1 MVYRNGKYMWIL
13 LFAGVMACNS
23 QGGGSA
29 SDNQALLTYDTLSLE
44 RAISIAAMP
53 LECILQEYPN
63 KTGHTTAGPEDAV
76 LTPSGLHPVFYGCF
90 DWHSSVHGHWLLV
103 RVLNRFPELPQREQY
118 IQLLQRTITAAG
130 IQAETD
136 YFEHNILGKSFER
149 TYGWAWL
156 LKLDQELKLSDD
168 KDLKAL
174 YLHLQPLTQK
184 IVALWKD
191 FLPKQSYPN
200 KTGVHGNTAFA
211 LSLAIDWA
219 GAVKDNGFEK
229 MLREKALFFYKDIQK
244 VPARF
249 EPDGSDFFSPSLY
262 VADLMTRVLDTAA
275 YNTWF
280 AGFFDTEGLEQVCKV
295 PEVSDRNDYQIVHLD
310 GLMFS
315 KVANMRKIIPYLTDT
330 AERRLL
336 YEAQE
341 RLLHTG
347 LQHLQESD
355 YGGGHWLGTFAVL
368 ALSGY

>member
-1 MVYRNGKYMWIL
+1 MKKFSWVIAVLCITGCTGPGGPASTEA
-13 LFAGVMACNS
+13 LFR
-23 QGGGSA
+23 
-29 SDNQALLTYDTLSLE
+29 YDTLTPE
-44 RAISIAAMP
+44 KAQVIAKMP
-53 LECILQEYPN
+53 LECMLQEYPN
-63 KTGHTTAGPEDAV
+63 KTDHTASGPDDAV
-76 LTPSGLHPVFYGCF
+76 FTPSQLHPAFYGCF

-103 RVLNRFPELPQREQY
+103 RVLNRFPDMPGKEAY
-118 IQLLQRTITAAG
+118 IQLLQRTITASN

-136 YFEHNILGKSFER
+136 YFNTNILGTSFER

-156 LKLDQELKLSDD
+156 LKLDQELRMSAD
-168 KDLKAL
+168 KDVQVL
-174 YLHLQPLTQK
+174 YQHLQPLTRK
-184 IVALWKD
+184 IVALWKE

-219 GAVKDNGFEK
+219 AAVQDTAFEHQLK
-229 MLREKALFFYKDIQK
+229 QKALFFYKDVRQ

-262 VADLMTRVLDTAA
+262 VADLMTRVLDSAA
-275 YNTWF
+275 YNAWF
-280 AGFFDTEGLEQVCKV
+280 EQFFDPEGLEQVCKA

-315 KVANMRKIIPYLTDT
+315 KVANMRQIIPYLANT
-330 AERRLL
+330 AVRQQLYQAQQVLL
-336 YEAQE
+336 D
-341 RLLHTG
+341 TG
-347 LQHLQESD
+347 LKHLQESN

>member
-1 MVYRNGKYMWIL
+1 MKEKYIWMLVLAGIMSCNRPGGQSYDEPL
-13 LFAGVMACNS
+13 L
-23 QGGGSA
+23 
-29 SDNQALLTYDTLSLE
+29 LEYDTLTFE
-44 RAISIAAMP
+44 KAKAIATMP

-63 KTGHTTAGPEDAV
+63 KTGHTAAGYEDAV
-76 LTPSGLHPVFYGCF
+76 LTPSRLHPAFYGCF

-103 RVLNRFPELPQREQY
+103 RVLNRFPGLPEKEAY
-118 IQLLQRTITAAG
+118 IQLLQRTITAAN

-136 YFEHNILGKSFER
+136 YFDNNILGKSFER
-149 TYGWAWL
+149 TYGWAWV
-156 LKLDQELKLSDD
+156 LKLDQELKISED
-168 KDLKAL
+168 KAL
-174 YLHLQPLTQK
+174 RELYTHLQPLTQK
-184 IVALWKD
+184 IVTLWKD

-219 GAVKDNGFEK
+219 AAVQDTGFEK
-229 MLREKALFFYKDIQK
+229 ILKDKASLFYKDIRK
-244 VPARF
+244 VPAHF

-280 AGFFDTEGLEQVCKV
+280 DNFFDPEGLEQVCKV
-295 PEVSDRNDYQIVHLD
+295 PVVSDRNDYQIVHLD

-315 KVANMRKIIPYLTDT
+315 KVTNMRQIIPYLTRSSVRQQLYK
-330 AERRLL
+330 AQKVLL
-336 YEAQE
+336 D
-341 RLLHTG
+341 TG